1 MWEWLAA
8 PIDPDRV
15 HEVGIQLSW
24 HARLMV
30 FAWGGC
36 VPIGILA
43 ARFFKIWPG
52 QSWPKELDNRAWWH
66 THRVCQYSGG
76 ILMLVALGLIL
87 TAPPR
92 TLSPQA
98 ILPGPHAWFGWI
110 VLSLALLQ
118 IASGVLRGSKGGPD
132 EAGSGEI
139 LPGDHYDMTRHRLVF
154 EYIHKFAGYVA
165 VLLSVAAIL
174 TGLYQSNGPN
184 WMWLS
189 LLLWWSLLLS
199 AFIAFQRRGM
209 AVDTYEA
216 IWGPDEQH
224 PGNRRRPIGV
234 GVRRLGASRGEQL

>member
-8 PIDPDRV
+8 PIDPERV
-15 HEVGIQLSW
+15 HEVGAQLSW

-30 FAWGGC
+30 LAWGGC

-52 QSWPKELDNRAWWH
+52 QSWPKELDNLTWWH
-66 THRVCQYSGG
+66 THRICQYGG
-76 ILMLVALGLIL
+76 AVLMVIALGLIL
-87 TAPPR
+87 TAPP
-92 TLSPQA
+92 LA
-98 ILPGPHAWFGWI
+98 VLHGYHAWFGWI
-110 VLSLALLQ
+110 VLSLALVQ
-118 IASGVLRGSKGGPD
+118 IASGVLRGSKGGPS
-132 EAGSGEI
+132 ETEGEEI

-165 VLLSVAAIL
+165 VLLSVVAIL
-174 TGLYQSNGPN
+174 TGLYQANGPN
-184 WMWLS
+184 WMWIG

-216 IWGPDEQH
+216 IWGPDRQH
-224 PGNRRRPIGV
+224 PGNQRRPIGV
-234 GVRRLGASRGEQL
+234 CIRRLGPTPGE

>member
-15 HEVGIQLSW
+15 HEVGTQLSW

-52 QSWPKELDNRAWWH
+52 QSWPEQLDNRIWWH
-66 THRVCQYSGG
+66 THRVCQYGACV
-76 ILMLVALGLIL
+76 LMVIALGLIL
-87 TAPPR
+87 AAPR
-92 TLSPQA
+92 ESV
-98 ILPGPHAWFGWI
+98 LPGPHAWFGWI

-118 IASGVLRGSKGGPD
+118 ISSGVLRGSKGGPD
-132 EAGSGEI
+132 EDGGGRI
-139 LPGDHYDMTRHRLVF
+139 LPGDHYDMTRHRLIF

-174 TGLYQSNGPN
+174 TGLYQANGPN
-184 WMWLS
+184 WMWLT

-199 AFIAFQRRGM
+199 VFIALQRRGM
-209 AVDTYEA
+209 AIDTYEA

-224 PGNRRRPIGV
+224 PGNRRRPIGL
-234 GVRRLGASRGEQL
+234 GVRRLGPTPGE